1 MQSLQR
7 IPGALEYAQGA
18 DALDL
23 REEGQRR
30 AVLENMLRRRQ
41 IPADSPLA
49 GAMARAMDCRL
60 DQAGA

>member
-23 REEGQRR
+23 RKEGQRR
-30 AVLENMLRRRQ
+30 AVLENMLRRRR

-49 GAMARAMDCRL
+49 GAMTRAMDCRL

>member
-1 MQSLQR
+1 MQSLQM
-7 IPGALEYAQGA
+7 IPGVLEYAQGA

-23 REEGQRR
+23 RKEGQRR

-49 GAMARAMDCRL
+49 SAMARAMDCRL
-60 DQAGA
+60 DQTGA

>member
-1 MQSLQR
+1 M
-7 IPGALEYAQGA
+7 LEYAQGP

-23 REEGQRR
+23 RKEGQRR

-60 DQAGA
+60 DQTGA

>member
-30 AVLENMLRRRQ
+30 AVLENMLRRRR
-41 IPADSPLA
+41 IPADSPPA
-49 GAMARAMDCRL
+49 GARAQAMD
-60 DQAGA
+60 

>member
-7 IPGALEYAQGA
+7 IPRALEYAQGA

-23 REEGQRR
+23 RKEGQRR
-30 AVLENMLRRRQ
+30 AVLENLLRRRQ

-60 DQAGA
+60 DQTGA